1 MTHSPQ
7 SGPLLATEILGESL
21 TVAELASC
29 SAVSTEWIVM
39 HVQAGVLTPR
49 SGGNRSEWRFTSA
62 SLQRVRRV
70 AQMER
75 IYDADPQLAALTAD
89 LMEEVARLRRALDS
103 R

>member
-1 MTHSPQ
+1 MTHSSP
-7 SGPLLATEILGESL
+7 SGALIAAEILGESL
-21 TVAELASC
+21 TVSQLASC
-29 SAVSTEWIVM
+29 GAVTIEWVAL

-49 SGGNRSEWRFTSA
+49 TGASRDDWRFASA
-62 SLQRVRRV
+62 SLQRVRRI

-89 LMEEVARLRRALDS
+89 LMEEVARLRRALDA